1 MSVAHMC
8 AHSYSEAIKQSL
20 VYWSLLFV
28 SKEAKQHITVFQ
40 GFCLVFGS
48 KKGKAEKFHH
58 RPFDILALQP
68 KHM

>member
-1 MSVAHMC
+1 MFMALNDWWLYIFPENMSVAHMC

-20 VYWSLLFV
+20 VYCSLLFV

-48 KKGKAEKFHH
+48 
-58 RPFDILALQP
+58 Q
-68 KHM
+68 